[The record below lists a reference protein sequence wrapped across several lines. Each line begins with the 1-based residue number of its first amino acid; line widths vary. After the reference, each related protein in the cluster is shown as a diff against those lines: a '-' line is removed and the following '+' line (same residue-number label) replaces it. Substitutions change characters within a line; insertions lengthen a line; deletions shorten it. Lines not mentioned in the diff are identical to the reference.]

1 MTTFHYKARK
11 NMAITTGTVDAPTRE
26 DAIAMIVGTAA
37 PGEEIDVM
45 QVQESGPVGGGATG
59 ITGASGVSG
68 ASGAAFGHSG
78 PAGGKAKATRAQL
91 NEMTKEEL
99 ISEAEAEG
107 VDVNH
112 SWTKADIVEAILHHK

>member
-1 MTTFHYKARK
+1 MPTFSYKGRK
-11 NMAITTGTVDAPTRE
+11 TSEIMTGTVEAETRE
-26 DAIAMIVGTAA
+26 EAIAQITAMAA

-45 QVQESGPVGGGATG
+45 QVQEGPTGGGATG
-59 ITGASGVSG
+59 TTGTTG
-68 ASGAAFGHSG
+68 ASGAARGTRAS
-78 PAGGKAKATRAQL
+78 RAQL

-112 SWTKADIVEAILHHK
+112 SWTKSDIVEAILHHK

>member
-1 MTTFHYKARK
+1 MPTFHYKGRK
-11 NMAITTGTVDAPTRE
+11 TSEIMTGTVEAETRE
-26 DAIAMIVGTAA
+26 EAIAQITAMAA

-45 QVQESGPVGGGATG
+45 QVQEGPTGGGPTG
-59 ITGASGVSG
+59 TTGTTGTTGATG
-68 ASGAAFGHSG
+68 ASGAARG
-78 PAGGKAKATRAQL
+78 ARATRAQL

-112 SWTKADIVEAILHHK
+112 SWTKSDIVEAILHHK